1 MNDWNHD
8 GKVDSK
14 DYYFYKNYIDRGNSG
29 SRSGKL
35 SGGSHFFTVFII
47 AAIVAVFNELIGAA
61 ILLGYFYY
69 EIFLKQWDR
78 NDYDIKYFLDRFT
91 FVIYTLEQ
99 RQHESY
105 EMRGVRSTDYSISC
119 NLLTRT
125 DKEDSMQSMNKNHN
139 LIIDYKGASVPDVI
153 RLS

>member
-29 SRSGKL
+29 SRSGKS

-69 EIFLKQWDR
+69 EIFLK
-78 NDYDIKYFLDRFT
+78 
-91 FVIYTLEQ
+91 
-99 RQHESY
+99 
-105 EMRGVRSTDYSISC
+105 
-119 NLLTRT
+119 
-125 DKEDSMQSMNKNHN
+125 
-139 LIIDYKGASVPDVI
+139 
-153 RLS
+153 